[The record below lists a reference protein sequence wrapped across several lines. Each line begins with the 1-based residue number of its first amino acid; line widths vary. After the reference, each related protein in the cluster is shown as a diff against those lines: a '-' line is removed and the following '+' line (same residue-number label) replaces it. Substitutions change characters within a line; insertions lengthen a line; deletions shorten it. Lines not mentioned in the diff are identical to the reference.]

1 MRQGFQRQWQREAYG
16 EANGGMGGVAC
27 GGPDGWQ
34 KHARRNARL
43 ESHLH
48 GIRTAAL
55 RISMLVRIVAPL
67 VVAVFAIGL
76 LLQTAIAPTASA
88 KAPFHQNAST
98 KDAST
103 KDTSTKSVVQPAGKP
118 AVAAAASPDSRPN
131 IVLVFADDL
140 GVNDLGCYGRAEHR
154 TPNLDRLASQGTR
167 FSTAY
172 TAQPICSPS
181 RAALMTG
188 KCPAR
193 LNLTNYL
200 PGRPDAASQKVLQ
213 PRIEGYLPLEEV
225 TIAEL
230 LRQAGYATGLFGKWH
245 LGGPRHSPGQQGFDV
260 IESPPANTKPR
271 ANGEGVVEGGKGEFA
286 ITAAAEKFM
295 ADNKDRPFFCYVPHN
310 NPHIPLAA
318 SADLVEKNGAAFHP
332 TYAAMIETLDLA
344 VGRLMAKID
353 ELGLAEKTIFIFTSD
368 NGGLHVLEFPGTP
381 ATHNRPYRAGK
392 GYLYEGGL
400 REPLLVRWPGVA
412 VAGRVADTPVV
423 LTDLVPTLLEAAGI
437 DAAKTVG
444 PLDGVSLVKLLR
456 GGDLPARPLFWHF
469 PNYTNQGGRPAG
481 AIREGDWKLIE
492 QFEDGSF
499 ELYNLAADVAET
511 RNLAADEPQRV
522 EKMAAAL
529 RTWRA
534 RVGARMPTP
543 NPEFNAALHRP
554 LYIDQDPSRLAP
566 GATAAA
572 TEPDW
577 KSWRAA
583 MNDAVKGRKP
593 RVTPAEGDIR
603 LHAKDARVHAETMR
617 YEPQPNKNVLGFW
630 VKAADWA
637 DWEFSVEKPGRYEVE
652 VQQGCGAGSGG
663 AEVAVEVGGQ
673 TLLFTVQD
681 TGHFQHMILR
691 VIGTVELPAGRH
703 TLAVKPRTKPGVAVM
718 DLRRVVLRPAE

>member
-1 MRQGFQRQWQREAYG
+1 MRRREQRRASLRERHFQLGIMTAKLLAAKLLAVMLLAAIAVGFRAQTATAQ
-16 EANGGMGGVAC
+16 
-27 GGPDGWQ
+27 
-34 KHARRNARL
+34 
-43 ESHLH
+43 
-48 GIRTAAL
+48 TAA
-55 RISMLVRIVAPL
+55 
-67 VVAVFAIGL
+67 
-76 LLQTAIAPTASA
+76 APTSA
-88 KAPFHQNAST
+88 PR
-98 KDAST
+98 
-103 KDTSTKSVVQPAGKP
+103 
-118 AVAAAASPDSRPN
+118 DSRPN

-140 GVNDLGCYGRAEHR
+140 GVNDIGVYGRAEHR

-167 FSTAY
+167 FATAY

-213 PRIEGYLPLEEV
+213 PRIEGFLPLEEV
-225 TIAEL
+225 TVAEL
-230 LRQAGYATGLFGKWH
+230 LKQAGYATGLFGKWH
-245 LGGPRHSPGQQGFDV
+245 LGGPSHSPQQQGFDV
-260 IESPPANTKPR
+260 VESPPANTKPASR
-271 ANGEGVVEGGKGEFA
+271 EGDLIEGGKGEFA
-286 ITAAAEKFM
+286 ITAAAEEFM
-295 ADNKDRPFFCYVPHN
+295 AANKDRPFFCYVPHN

-318 SADLVEKNGAAFHP
+318 PEELVAKNKDAFHP
-332 TYAAMIETLDLA
+332 TYAAMIETLDQSI
-344 VGRLMAKID
+344 GRLMAKID
-353 ELGLAEKTIFIFTSD
+353 ALGLTERTIFIFTSD

-381 ATHNRPYRAGK
+381 ATQNRPYRAGK

-400 REPLLVRWPGVA
+400 REPLIVRWPGVA

-456 GGDLPARPLFWHF
+456 GGELPARPLFWHF

-481 AIREGDWKLIE
+481 AIRDGDWKLVE
-492 QFEDGSF
+492 QFEDGAL
-499 ELYNLAADVAET
+499 ELYNLAADVSET

-529 RTWRA
+529 RAWRA
-534 RVGARMPTP
+534 RVGARMPVP
-543 NPEFNAALHRP
+543 NPDFNTDSHRAL
-554 LYIDQDPSRLAP
+554 YVQQDPSRLEA
-566 GATAAA
+566 ATTAAA

-577 KSWRAA
+577 KTWRTA
-583 MNDAVKGRKP
+583 MNAAVKGRKP
-593 RVTPAEGDIR
+593 RVTPAQGDIR
-603 LHAKDARVHAETMR
+603 LQAKDARVHAETMR

-630 VKAADWA
+630 VKPTDWA
-637 DWEFSVEKPGRYEVE
+637 DWEFTVDKPGRYEVE

-673 TLLFTVQD
+673 TLSFTVQD
-681 TGHFQHMILR
+681 TGHFQQMILR
-691 VIGTVELPAGRH
+691 VIGVVELPAGRH

>member
-1 MRQGFQRQWQREAYG
+1 MRRREQRRASLRERHFQLGIMTAKLLAAKLLAVMLLAAIAVGFRAQTATAQ
-16 EANGGMGGVAC
+16 
-27 GGPDGWQ
+27 
-34 KHARRNARL
+34 
-43 ESHLH
+43 
-48 GIRTAAL
+48 TAA
-55 RISMLVRIVAPL
+55 
-67 VVAVFAIGL
+67 
-76 LLQTAIAPTASA
+76 APTSA
-88 KAPFHQNAST
+88 PR
-98 KDAST
+98 
-103 KDTSTKSVVQPAGKP
+103 
-118 AVAAAASPDSRPN
+118 DSRPN

-140 GVNDLGCYGRAEHR
+140 GVNDIGVYGRAEHR

-167 FSTAY
+167 FATAY

-213 PRIEGYLPLEEV
+213 PRIEGFLPLEEV
-225 TIAEL
+225 TVAEL
-230 LRQAGYATGLFGKWH
+230 LKQAGYATGLFGKWH
-245 LGGPRHSPGQQGFDV
+245 LGGPSHSPQQQGFDV
-260 IESPPANTKPR
+260 VESPPANTKPASR
-271 ANGEGVVEGGKGEFA
+271 EGDLIEGGKGEFA
-286 ITAAAEKFM
+286 ITAAAEEFI
-295 ADNKDRPFFCYVPHN
+295 AANKDRPFFCYVPHN

-318 SADLVEKNGAAFHP
+318 PEELVAKNKDAFHP
-332 TYAAMIETLDLA
+332 TYAAMIETLDQSI
-344 VGRLMAKID
+344 GRLMAKID
-353 ELGLAEKTIFIFTSD
+353 ALGLTERTIFIFTSD

-381 ATHNRPYRAGK
+381 ATQNRPYRAGK

-400 REPLLVRWPGVA
+400 REPLIVRWPGVA

-456 GGDLPARPLFWHF
+456 GGELPARPLFWHF

-481 AIREGDWKLIE
+481 AIRDGDWKLME
-492 QFEDGSF
+492 QFEDGAL
-499 ELYNLAADVAET
+499 ELYNLAADVSET

-529 RTWRA
+529 RAWRA
-534 RVGARMPTP
+534 RVGARMPVP
-543 NPEFNAALHRP
+543 NPDFNTDSHRAL
-554 LYIDQDPSRLAP
+554 YVQQDPSRLEA
-566 GATAAA
+566 ATTAAA

-577 KSWRAA
+577 KTWRTA
-583 MNDAVKGRKP
+583 MNAAVKGRKP
-593 RVTPAEGDIR
+593 RVTPAQGDIR
-603 LHAKDARVHAETMR
+603 LQAKDARVHAETMR

-630 VKAADWA
+630 VKPTDWA
-637 DWEFSVEKPGRYEVE
+637 DWEFTVDKPGRYEVE

-673 TLLFTVQD
+673 TLSFTVQD
-681 TGHFQHMILR
+681 TGHFQQMILR
-691 VIGTVELPAGRH
+691 VIGVVELPAGRH